1 MSDLTRQEAG
11 LYDVLKQGKS
21 DQNRYRRNVLHHFLY
36 RFNWEVRN
44 TLLIALFLSKNEYE
58 FWAKLV
64 MKRVLA

>member
-1 MSDLTRQEAG
+1 MSDLTRQEAE

-21 DQNRYRRNVLHHFLY
+21 DQNRYRRNVRQHFLY

-44 TLLIALFLSKNEYE
+44 ILLIAIFLSKNEYE